1 MKNRSALAVAPALA
15 AIIAVASACGGS
27 PSGHPGPSGPAAE
40 PSSAPP
46 VAARVAQAERVSAA
60 RRIELAGTVEAE
72 RSASVS
78 SRVMASVT
86 AVPVRLGD
94 EVRAGQTLVS
104 IDPSASEGQVAQARG
119 ALAQAEAALSL
130 ARRNYERYEALA
142 ASRSAS
148 ELELDLA
155 RSQFEQ
161 AKGAVEQARGALA
174 AASSVARDSRVAA
187 PFAGRVTARLVEV
200 GDLAA
205 PGRPLVTIESKTGR
219 RLAVGVP
226 ESNLRTAALAPGSP
240 LAVALDA
247 RPDLGE
253 IAGTVAEI
261 SPGPDPTTHAYTVKI
276 DLPAGR
282 VGEIAA
288 GAAGR
293 AYLPAG
299 GGDSVQVPK
308 EALIESGGLTLVV
321 VRTAEGKAESRVV
334 TVGSAAGADRVE
346 ILSGLSGGESVALGL
361 PYAPAAGTRIEVRP

>member
-1 MKNRSALAVAPALA
+1 MKNRLAFVTLLALA
-15 AIIAVASACGGS
+15 AAASACGG
-27 PSGHPGPSGPAAE
+27 HR
-40 PSSAPP
+40 SAPEKQPEPAP
-46 VAARVAQAERVSAA
+46 VSARVAQAERVSAM

-78 SRVMASVT
+78 SRVMAGVT
-86 AVPVRLGD
+86 AVHVRLGD
-94 EVRAGQTLVS
+94 EVRAGQTVVS
-104 IDPSASEGQVAQARG
+104 IDPSAAEGQVAQARG
-119 ALAQAEAALSL
+119 ALAQAESALAL
-130 ARRNYERYEALA
+130 ARRNHERYQALA

-155 RSQFEQ
+155 RTQFEQ
-161 AKGAVEQARGALA
+161 AAGAVQQARGAVA
-174 AASSVARDSRVAA
+174 SASSVARDSRVVA

-226 ESNLRTAALAPGSP
+226 ESNLRAAALSPGSAI
-240 LAVALDA
+240 AVTLDA
-247 RPDLGE
+247 RADLGE

-261 SPGPDPTTHAYTVKI
+261 SPGPDAMTHAYTVKI
-276 DLPAGR
+276 DLPASK

-293 AYLPAG
+293 AYLAAG
-299 GGDSVQVPK
+299 GGDSVQVPQ

-321 VRTAEGKAESRVV
+321 VRSADGRAESRVV
-334 TVGSAAGADRVE
+334 TVGGNGASGDRVE

-361 PYAPAAGTRIEVRP
+361 PHAPAAGTRIEVLP